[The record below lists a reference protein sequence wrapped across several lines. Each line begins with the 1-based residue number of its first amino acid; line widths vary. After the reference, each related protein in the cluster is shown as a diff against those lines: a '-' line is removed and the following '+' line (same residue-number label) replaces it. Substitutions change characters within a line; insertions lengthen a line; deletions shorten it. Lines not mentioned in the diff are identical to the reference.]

1 MDIVSQTLLLL
12 MPLQVTPQVTVDCS
26 SIPSQ
31 PEVVLGTEGSTG
43 QDAAAIRME
52 LSALQKLSSAVRI
65 CVWGVFFPPKFSWNQ
80 EQDRAASRLGDG
92 DSRGPPAP
100 PPGNPEYRVGLRLTK
115 VGEKK
120 KKANSYNSRN
130 YKRNHL
136 KARWFLSRNLSRKS
150 AV

>member
-12 MPLQVTPQVTVDCS
+12 MPLLVTPQVAEDCS

-52 LSALQKLSSAVRI
+52 LPALQKLSSAVRI
-65 CVWGVFFPPKFSWNQ
+65 CVWGVFLPPKFSWNRAR
-80 EQDRAASRLGDG
+80 DGAASRLGDG

-100 PPGNPEYRVGLRLTK
+100 PPGSAEYRGGLRLTK
-115 VGEKK
+115 VGGKK
-120 KKANSYNSRN
+120 KKQTPIIQETTRETIL
-130 YKRNHL
+130 RQG
-136 KARWFLSRNLSRKS
+136 FL
-150 AV
+150 

>member
-52 LSALQKLSSAVRI
+52 LPALQKLSSAVRI

-120 KKANSYNSRN
+120 KKS
-130 YKRNHL
+130 KL
-136 KARWFLSRNLSRKS
+136 L
-150 AV
+150 